1 MVFSVFS
8 QTFYIKIR
16 RNTPPGVQ
24 NSDVNSDFNFTQAW
38 QRAGFFAF
46 DRASGAGY
54 SVSRTEGT
62 RVPEKY
68 VLPIVMLVAW
78 PLHVAFVRVAI
89 EGVLRAAMSKTMI
102 RKQRKAHPGFWNWLT
117 YRGVASAIPLPIRI
131 WYYCELLKY
140 PLAALAFYVLMWLLG
155 VPLDPLR
162 KWPAIILRS
171 SELILVAYYVFF
183 TAQGAG
189 PEDRRM
195 PAWAV
200 KRFSPDRS
208 DDRKLR

>member
-1 MVFSVFS
+1 M
-8 QTFYIKIR
+8 
-16 RNTPPGVQ
+16 
-24 NSDVNSDFNFTQAW
+24 A
-38 QRAGFFAF
+38 AGRFFAL

-117 YRGVASAIPLPIRI
+117 YRGVASAIPLPI
-131 WYYCELLKY
+131 
-140 PLAALAFYVLMWLLG
+140 
-155 VPLDPLR
+155 
-162 KWPAIILRS
+162 
-171 SELILVAYYVFF
+171 
-183 TAQGAG
+183 
-189 PEDRRM
+189 
-195 PAWAV
+195 
-200 KRFSPDRS
+200 
-208 DDRKLR
+208 

>member
-1 MVFSVFS
+1 MAA
-8 QTFYIKIR
+8 
-16 RNTPPGVQ
+16 G
-24 NSDVNSDFNFTQAW
+24 
-38 QRAGFFAF
+38 GFFAL
-46 DRASGAGY
+46 DRASGAEY

-62 RVPEKY
+62 RVPGKY
-68 VLPIVMLVAW
+68 VLPILMLVAW

-117 YRGVASAIPLPIRI
+117 YRGVASVIPLLMRI
-131 WYYCELLKY
+131 WYYCELLKF
-140 PLAALAFYVLMWLLG
+140 PIAALAFYVLMWLLG

-162 KWPAIILRS
+162 KWPAIILIS

-189 PEDRRM
+189 QRIAACPRGRSSTFPPTTATTESRGDDQALGQAK
-195 PAWAV
+195 PAPSSAGV
-200 KRFSPDRS
+200 SAAS
-208 DDRKLR
+208 

>member
-1 MVFSVFS
+1 MAAGGVF
-8 QTFYIKIR
+8 
-16 RNTPPGVQ
+16 
-24 NSDVNSDFNFTQAW
+24 AL
-38 QRAGFFAF
+38 

-62 RVPEKY
+62 CVPEKY

-89 EGVLRAAMSKTMI
+89 EGVLRAAISKTMI

-117 YRGVASAIPLPIRI
+117 YRGVASAIPLPIQI

-140 PLAALAFYVLMWLLG
+140 PIAALAFYVLMWLLG

-162 KWPAIILRS
+162 KWPAIILIS

-195 PAWAV
+195 PAWTV
-200 KRFSPDRS
+200 KRFSPDHS
-208 DDRKLR
+208 DNRKPR

>member
-1 MVFSVFS
+1 MAA
-8 QTFYIKIR
+8 
-16 RNTPPGVQ
+16 G
-24 NSDVNSDFNFTQAW
+24 
-38 QRAGFFAF
+38 GFFAL

-117 YRGVASAIPLPIRI
+117 YRGIASAIPLPIRI

-140 PLAALAFYVLMWLLG
+140 PIAALAFYVLMWLLG
-155 VPLDPLR
+155 VPLHIFRIDSGCVLCIFYCTRGRARGSPHARVDGQALF
-162 KWPAIILRS
+162 P
-171 SELILVAYYVFF
+171 
-183 TAQGAG
+183 G
-189 PEDRRM
+189 PQR
-195 PAWAV
+195 
-200 KRFSPDRS
+200 
-208 DDRKLR
+208 

>member
-1 MVFSVFS
+1 
-8 QTFYIKIR
+8 
-16 RNTPPGVQ
+16 
-24 NSDVNSDFNFTQAW
+24 
-38 QRAGFFAF
+38 
-46 DRASGAGY
+46 
-54 SVSRTEGT
+54 
-62 RVPEKY
+62 
-68 VLPIVMLVAW
+68 
-78 PLHVAFVRVAI
+78 
-89 EGVLRAAMSKTMI
+89 MSKTMI

-162 KWPAIILRS
+162 KWPAIILIS

-195 PAWAV
+195 PAWTV
-200 KRFSPDRS
+200 KHFSPDHS
-208 DDRKLR
+208 DGRKPR